1 MTEPSNPYIAA
12 VPARLMFVD
21 ETYQRPCQ
29 KLRAKDMSRDWNPA
43 LAGVLDVS
51 DRGEDALPRYAIVN
65 GQHRWAAAS
74 LVDPE
79 MHLVVNVHRGLTV
92 AGEAKLF
99 DDIDRK
105 TKSLTNWDRWKA
117 RRAAGDP
124 TLAKIDEIAARHNLV
139 IDPNAKTGNLR
150 CITALEVIFDKDGD
164 GQLLADTLSL
174 IVDTWGVHIDS
185 LEGSIVHGVA
195 IVIDT
200 YQASPIFNS
209 GRLGDAMEEVTPRQS
224 KSQAQS
230 LREFEKGTLAVLV
243 AKVLV
248 RLYNKTARPGQKLDE
263 QVLR

>member
-1 MTEPSNPYIAA
+1 MTETSTPYIAA
-12 VPARLMFVD
+12 VSARMMFVD

-29 KLRAKDMSRDWNPA
+29 KLRAKDISREWNPA

-51 DRGEDALPRYAIVN
+51 DRGEDVSPRYAIVN
-65 GQHRWAAAS
+65 GQHRWAAAT
-74 LVDPE
+74 LIDPD

-124 TLAKIDEIAARHNLV
+124 SLAKIDEIAARHNLV

-150 CITALEVIFDKDGD
+150 CIAALEVIFDKDGD

-174 IVDTWGVHIDS
+174 IVDTWGVHLDS
-185 LEGSIVHGVA
+185 LEGPIVHGVA
-195 IVIDT
+195 IVLDT
-200 YQASPIFNS
+200 YQLPTFSS
-209 GRLGDAMEEVTPRQS
+209 GRLADAMEEVTPRQS

-243 AKVLV
+243 ARVLV